1 MNIDALLLY
10 INTSPLPWLIFTIG
24 SYKIGLYVYKKSK
37 QNALLQPII
46 VAYAIMLPLLLLSG
60 VSYEHYFKSTTLIHF
75 FLGAA
80 TVALAVPLYN
90 NLKYIYTYFVP
101 LVITLVFGGI
111 LTSLSAVW
119 ILYLMDASSVTML
132 SMSTRSVTAP
142 ITIMTAND
150 IGANPSLAIGFV
162 LITAL
167 LGALFC
173 DLIIRVFKIKND
185 AAKGFALG
193 LISHAVGVAKSMEIN
208 QKAAAFA
215 ALAMGLYGV
224 CVALILP
231 LIVKFIF

>member
-10 INTSPLPWLIFTIG
+10 INTTPLPWLIFTIG
-24 SYKIGLYVYKKSK
+24 SYKIGLYVYKKSN

-46 VAYAIMLPLLLLSG
+46 IAYAIMLPLLLISG

-80 TVALAVPLYN
+80 TVALAIPLFN
-90 NLKYIYTYFVP
+90 NLKHIYTHLVP

-111 LTSLSAVW
+111 LTAISAVG
-119 ILYLMDASSVTML
+119 ILYLFDASSVTML

-142 ITIMTAND
+142 ITIITAKD

-167 LGALFC
+167 LGALFSEF
-173 DLIIRVFKIKND
+173 IIRLMKIKHD

-193 LISHAVGVAKSMEIN
+193 LVSHAVGVAKSMEIS

-224 CVALILP
+224 CAAIILP
-231 LIVKFIF
+231 LIVMYW

>member
-24 SYKIGLYVYKKSK
+24 SYKIGLYVYKKSN
-37 QNALLQPII
+37 QYALLQPII

-80 TVALAVPLYN
+80 TVALAVPLFN
-90 NLKYIYTYFVP
+90 NLKHIYSHFVP
-101 LVITLVFGGI
+101 LIITLVFGGI
-111 LTSLSAVW
+111 LTAISAVG
-119 ILYLMDASSVTML
+119 ILYMFDASSVTML

-142 ITIMTAND
+142 ITIIIAED

-167 LGALFC
+167 LGALFS
-173 DLIIRVFKIKND
+173 DLVIRLMRIKHD

-193 LISHAVGVAKSMEIN
+193 LVSHAVGVAKSMEIS

-224 CVALILP
+224 CAAIILP
-231 LIVKFIF
+231 LIVMYW